1 MDSSVGIVARRFAEP
16 VLIGPEDG
24 FFSRERFASRAQ
36 TDSHHK
42 ERKKES

>member
-1 MDSSVGIVARRFAEP
+1 MDSFAGIVARRYADP

-24 FFSRERFASRAQ
+24 FFSRERYASRAQ

-42 ERKKES
+42 EKERES